1 MEAQGSETVGVS
13 VTPQQ
18 VGAAGTRGEAGMGT
32 RLEAGWVG
40 ACVQF
45 LDFNPSSNKREL
57 HDSLD
62 IFSSKP
68 FIFFLESSGPILL
81 PGILQKQL
89 LPVWALKN
97 EMHKGYSIAQAE
109 CNVPS
114 DRGSGGRGEG
124 TV

>member
-1 MEAQGSETVGVS
+1 M
-13 VTPQQ
+13 TPQQ
-18 VGAAGTRGEAGMGT
+18 VGAAGTRGEAGVGT

-40 ACVQF
+40 AEGHMLCVQF
-45 LDFNPSSNKREL
+45 LDFSPSSNKREL

-68 FIFFLESSGPILL
+68 LIFFLESSGPILL

-97 EMHKGYSIAQAE
+97 EMHMGYSIAQAE

-114 DRGSGGRGEG
+114 DWGGGGRGEG